1 MTTEEQIILLTQEIS
16 DIEDEMMSEKSVS
29 VDGKITVS
37 RRSASELSTIL
48 SKKQQQL
55 NVLNGVDNTISLS
68 SFAVRGGFWWV
79 SLRGQKC
86 IW

>member
-37 RRSASELSTIL
+37 RRSVSELSAIL

-55 NVLNGVDNTISLS
+55 NVLNGVDNTTSLS
-68 SFAVRGGFWWV
+68 SFAVRGGF
-79 SLRGQKC
+79 
-86 IW
+86 

>member
-1 MTTEEQIILLTQEIS
+1 MTTEEQTILLTQEIS

-68 SFAVRGGFWWV
+68 SFAVRGGF
-79 SLRGQKC
+79 
-86 IW
+86 

>member
-29 VDGKITVS
+29 VDGKITV
-37 RRSASELSTIL
+37 RTRSASELSAIL

-55 NVLNGVDNTISLS
+55 NILNGVDNTISLS
-68 SFAVRGGFWWV
+68 SFAVRGGF
-79 SLRGQKC
+79 
-86 IW
+86 

>member
-37 RRSASELSTIL
+37 RRSARELSTIL

-68 SFAVRGGFWWV
+68 SFAVRGGF
-79 SLRGQKC
+79 
-86 IW
+86 

>member
-55 NVLNGVDNTISLS
+55 NVLNGVDNITSFS
-68 SFAVRGGFWWV
+68 SFAVRGGF
-79 SLRGQKC
+79 
-86 IW
+86 

>member
-37 RRSASELSTIL
+37 RRSSSELSAIL

-55 NVLNGVDNTISLS
+55 DILNGVDNTTSLS
-68 SFAVRGGFWWV
+68 SFAVRGGF
-79 SLRGQKC
+79 
-86 IW
+86 

>member
-55 NVLNGVDNTISLS
+55 NVLNGADNTTSLS
-68 SFAVRGGFWWV
+68 SFAVRGGF
-79 SLRGQKC
+79 
-86 IW
+86 

>member
-1 MTTEEQIILLTQEIS
+1 MTTEEQIILLTKEIY

-55 NVLNGVDNTISLS
+55 NILNGVDNTTSLS
-68 SFAVRGGFWWV
+68 SFVVRGGF
-79 SLRGQKC
+79 
-86 IW
+86 

>member
-37 RRSASELSTIL
+37 RRSAIELSTIL

-55 NVLNGVDNTISLS
+55 NVLNGVDNTTSLS
-68 SFAVRGGFWWV
+68 SFAVRGGF
-79 SLRGQKC
+79 
-86 IW
+86 

>member
-55 NVLNGVDNTISLS
+55 NVLNGVDNITSLS
-68 SFAVRGGFWWV
+68 SFAVRGGF
-79 SLRGQKC
+79 
-86 IW
+86 

>member
-1 MTTEEQIILLTQEIS
+1 MTIEEQIVLLTQEIS

-68 SFAVRGGFWWV
+68 SFAVRGGF
-79 SLRGQKC
+79 
-86 IW
+86 

>member
-68 SFAVRGGFWWV
+68 SFAVRGGF
-79 SLRGQKC
+79 
-86 IW
+86 

>member
-16 DIEDEMMSEKSVS
+16 DIEDEMMSEKSVF

-68 SFAVRGGFWWV
+68 SFAVRGGF
-79 SLRGQKC
+79 
-86 IW
+86 

>member
-16 DIEDEMMSEKSVS
+16 DIDDEMMSEKSVS

-37 RRSASELSTIL
+37 RRSSSELSAIL

-55 NVLNGVDNTISLS
+55 DILNGVDNTTSLS
-68 SFAVRGGFWWV
+68 SFAVRGGF
-79 SLRGQKC
+79 
-86 IW
+86 

>member
-16 DIEDEMMSEKSVS
+16 DINDEMMSEKSVS

-37 RRSASELSTIL
+37 RRSSSELSAIL

-55 NVLNGVDNTISLS
+55 DILNGVDNTTSLS
-68 SFAVRGGFWWV
+68 SFAVRGGF
-79 SLRGQKC
+79 
-86 IW
+86 

>member
-55 NVLNGVDNTISLS
+55 DVLNGVDNTISLS
-68 SFAVRGGFWWV
+68 SFAVRGGF
-79 SLRGQKC
+79 
-86 IW
+86 

>member
-16 DIEDEMMSEKSVS
+16 DIEDEMMSEKSVF

-55 NVLNGVDNTISLS
+55 NVLNGVDNTTSLS
-68 SFAVRGGFWWV
+68 SFAVRGGF
-79 SLRGQKC
+79 
-86 IW
+86 

>member
-1 MTTEEQIILLTQEIS
+1 MTTEGQIILLTQEIS

-37 RRSASELSTIL
+37 RRSASELSAIL

-55 NVLNGVDNTISLS
+55 NVLNGVDNTTSLS
-68 SFAVRGGFWWV
+68 SFAVRGGF
-79 SLRGQKC
+79 
-86 IW
+86 

>member
-37 RRSASELSTIL
+37 RRSANELSTIL

-55 NVLNGVDNTISLS
+55 NVLNGVDNTTSLS
-68 SFAVRGGFWWV
+68 SFAVRGGF
-79 SLRGQKC
+79 
-86 IW
+86 

>member
-55 NVLNGVDNTISLS
+55 NILNGVDNTISLS
-68 SFAVRGGFWWV
+68 SFAVRGGF
-79 SLRGQKC
+79 
-86 IW
+86 